1 MGFWGFGVSVGVG
14 VKLVVGVGEIG
25 IVCPISQFCVSII
38 LITMFCSS
46 YGDGTLKVYGNTDT
60 VA

>member
-1 MGFWGFGVSVGVG
+1 MGVG